1 MLIKYLEKKNM
12 PDSTKINKTITEIR
26 RENYETDKILRDLW
40 FLLDLD
46 HYKITM
52 NLKKL
57 LVFLIV
63 IIFNMKVLWD
73 KDK

>member
-1 MLIKYLEKKNM
+1 M
-12 PDSTKINKTITEIR
+12 PDPTKINKTITEIR

-46 HYKITM
+46 HYKTTM

-57 LVFLIV
+57 LVF
-63 IIFNMKVLWD
+63 
-73 KDK
+73 